1 MPIPDYQSLM
11 LPVLRLAGDRQ
22 DHSLSSMRQRIA
34 ADLNLSE
41 QELAERLAS
50 DTQTVFA
57 NRIAWAVQYLKGAA
71 ALQPLRRGVYH
82 ITDRGLSLLREK
94 PAEIAVKRLR
104 QFPEFLEFDKKRSTP
119 ESAATTAP
127 TIEAKATPEESLEHS
142 YQALRNA
149 LATDLLETIKNGTP
163 AAFEKIVVDLLVAMG
178 YGGSV
183 EDAGKV
189 VGKSGDGGIDGIIK
203 QDKLG
208 LDFLYVQAKRWKDVV
223 GSQEIMKFSGSL
235 TKKHANRG
243 VFITTS
249 WFSKDALEYIEE
261 MPQRIVLIDGKQLAS
276 LMIEHNVGVAP
287 TAKTYTLK
295 RLDQD
300 YFENL

>member
-1 MPIPDYQSLM
+1 M
-11 LPVLRLAGDRQ
+11 
-22 DHSLSSMRQRIA
+22 
-34 ADLNLSE
+34 
-41 QELAERLAS
+41 
-50 DTQTVFA
+50 
-57 NRIAWAVQYLKGAA
+57 
-71 ALQPLRRGVYH
+71 LRR
-82 ITDRGLSLLREK
+82 
-94 PAEIAVKRLR
+94 
-104 QFPEFLEFDKKRSTP
+104 FPEFLEFHGKGAVTDG
-119 ESAATTAP
+119 AATP
-127 TIEAKATPEESLEHS
+127 DPPPQEVKATPEESLEQS
-142 YQALRNA
+142 YQTLREALV
-149 LATDLLETIKNGTP
+149 TELLETIKNGTP

-223 GSQEIMKFSGSL
+223 GSQEIMKFSGSS
-235 TKKHANRG
+235 

-249 WFSKDALEYIEE
+249 FSKDALEYVEE
-261 MPQRIVLIDGKQLAS
+261 MPQRIILIDGRRLAS

-287 TAKTYTLK
+287 AKTYTLK